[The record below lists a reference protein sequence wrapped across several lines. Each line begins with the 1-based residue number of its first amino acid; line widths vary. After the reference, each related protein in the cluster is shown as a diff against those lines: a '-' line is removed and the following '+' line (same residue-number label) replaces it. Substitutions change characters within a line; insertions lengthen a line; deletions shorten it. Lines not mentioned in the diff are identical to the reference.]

1 MWHKFSGVRVG
12 VDPLSVTLQWFVWLH
27 QFVPNED
34 ESHYVLDWFKKK
46 IIKKNSTFYFY
57 FPSLPLKACSKP
69 RENTYKVTAN
79 LITAISRLAVPE
91 SEGECQEFGRR
102 QEGRKATAEGTA
114 PGTLQSA
121 PAHPPPC
128 NAPTQ
133 SPRSLPSPVESFLR
147 KEERGKELKKWR
159 NFSLWNCPPRS
170 AWNRFKK
177 ARKKHKQKIASPES
191 IKHAEF

>member
-79 LITAISRLAVPE
+79 LITATRFPGWRFPRARASARNSAEDKRVGKLQRRAQHPARCNQHQPTLPLATHPH
-91 SEGECQEFGRR
+91 SHH
-102 QEGRKATAEGTA
+102 A
-114 PGTLQSA
+114 PCLHQL
-121 PAHPPPC
+121 
-128 NAPTQ
+128 
-133 SPRSLPSPVESFLR
+133 SLF
-147 KEERGKELKKWR
+147 
-159 NFSLWNCPPRS
+159 
-170 AWNRFKK
+170 
-177 ARKKHKQKIASPES
+177 
-191 IKHAEF
+191 